1 MFPHDHN
8 IKYDVILCTTDCLP
22 HISHSDYS
30 LVIGQEAWDPAL
42 TGFKIYC
49 SVVLLTYSS
58 SSCITS
64 PTLTNYSGPPL
75 VDYADMI
82 ASGECPMSLLL
93 EPQIHG
99 IEEMLDRVTDFN
111 CSHIPIEMNISRDN
125 ERACVCSALL
135 ARQCCH

>member
-1 MFPHDHN
+1 M
-8 IKYDVILCTTDCLP
+8 YTDFLP
-22 HISHSDYS
+22 HLSHSYYC

-42 TGFKIYC
+42 SGFKMYC

-64 PTLTNYSGPPL
+64 PTLTKCSGTPL

-82 ASGECPMSLLL
+82 ASGECPMPLLL

-111 CSHIPIEMNISRDN
+111 CSHIPIEMNISRHKGLK
-125 ERACVCSALL
+125 ELVYALPYFL
-135 ARQCCH
+135 